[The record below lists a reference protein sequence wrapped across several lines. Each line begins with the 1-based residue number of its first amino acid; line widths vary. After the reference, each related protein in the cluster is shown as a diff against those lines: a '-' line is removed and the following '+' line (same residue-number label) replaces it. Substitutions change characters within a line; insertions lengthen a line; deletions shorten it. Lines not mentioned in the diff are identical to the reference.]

1 MTVSGDFI
9 PEESGV
15 QEAAPEYPTAF
26 GITLTPMVIGILVAL
41 LGLGGALYLFLN
53 VLQPALQRRSELA
66 AEVASKRADLAN
78 QTEALQEIEEV
89 EAELEAAL
97 AERRS
102 VYGLFSSEEELDTL
116 MIDLNR
122 QIVPT
127 NVGIEDLRR
136 QLIGAGIDPEL
147 VGARLARVEPL
158 PDQSGVITAEDL
170 ENNSYYTED
179 IVGKLRSEKI
189 AVGIQGDFAQIQS
202 IIRNIERLE
211 PLLIIRDF
219 TLEESE
225 LNEEF
230 SDSAG
235 IKILDAQMVLDALI
249 PTSSPDELPAVE
261 TEPAEGEQ
269 GAEGAEGTEGAET
282 EGDAGS

>member
-1 MTVSGDFI
+1 MTLSGDFI
-9 PEESGV
+9 PEDTGV

-26 GITLTPMVIGILVAL
+26 GITLTPMVIGIILAL

-66 AEVASKRADLAN
+66 AEVRSKQADLAN
-78 QTEALQEIEEV
+78 QAQALEEVEAV

-102 VYGLFSSEEELDTL
+102 VYGLFSSEEQLDTL
-116 MIDLNR
+116 IIDINR

-136 QLIGAGIDPEL
+136 QLIGAGVDPEL
-147 VGARLARVEPL
+147 VGARLTQVEPL

-170 ENNSYYTED
+170 EESTYYTEE
-179 IVGKLRSEKI
+179 IVGKLRSEQFS
-189 AVGIQGDFAQIQS
+189 VGIQGDFAQIQS

-230 SDSAG
+230 SDLAG
-235 IKILDAQMVLDALI
+235 IKILDAQLVLDALI

-261 TEPAEGEQ
+261 TAPAEGEE
-269 GAEGAEGTEGAET
+269 GAEGAEGEEAEA
-282 EGDAGS
+282 ES

>member
-9 PEESGV
+9 PEDSGM

-26 GITLTPMVIGILVAL
+26 GITLTPTVIGVLLALV
-41 LGLGGALYLFLN
+41 GLGGALYLFLN

-66 AEVASKRADLAN
+66 AEVQSKRDALAN
-78 QTEALQEIEEV
+78 QEAALQEVEKV

-102 VYGLFSSEEELDTL
+102 VYGLFSTEEQLDTL

-136 QLIGAGIDPEL
+136 QLIDAGLDPEL
-147 VGARLARVEPL
+147 VGARLTLVEPL
-158 PDQSGVITAEDL
+158 PDESGVITTEDL
-170 ENNSYYTED
+170 EESTYYTD
-179 IVGKLRSEKI
+179 QIVGKLRSQKI

-225 LNEEF
+225 INEEF
-230 SDSAG
+230 SDLAG
-235 IKILDAQMVLDALI
+235 IKVLDAQMVLDALI
-249 PTSSPDELPAVE
+249 PTSSPDELPEVE
-261 TEPAEGEQ
+261 AQPAEGEEGETQ
-269 GAEGAEGTEGAET
+269 PAEGEEGAEG
-282 EGDAGS
+282 

>member
-1 MTVSGDFI
+1 MTLSGDFI
-9 PEESGV
+9 PEDTGV

-26 GITLTPMVIGILVAL
+26 GITLTPMVIGIILAL

-66 AEVASKRADLAN
+66 AEVRSKQADLAN
-78 QTEALQEIEEV
+78 QAQALEEVEAV

-102 VYGLFSSEEELDTL
+102 VYGLFSSEEQLDTL
-116 MIDLNR
+116 IIDINR

-136 QLIGAGIDPEL
+136 QLIGAGVDPEL
-147 VGARLARVEPL
+147 VGARLTQVEPL
-158 PDQSGVITAEDL
+158 PDQSGVITTEDL
-170 ENNSYYTED
+170 EESTYYTEE
-179 IVGKLRSEKI
+179 IVGKLRSERI
-189 AVGIQGDFAQIQS
+189 SVGIQGDFAQIQS

-219 TLEESE
+219 TLQESE

-230 SDSAG
+230 SDIAG
-235 IKILDAQMVLDALI
+235 IKILDAQLVLDALI
-249 PTSSPDELPAVE
+249 PTSSPDELPEVE
-261 TEPAEGEQ
+261 TAP
-269 GAEGAEGTEGAET
+269 AEGAEGEAGEGAE
-282 EGDAGS
+282 S

>member
-1 MTVSGDFI
+1 MTLSGDFI
-9 PEESGV
+9 PEDTGV

-26 GITLTPMVIGILVAL
+26 GITLTPTVIGIILALV
-41 LGLGGALYLFLN
+41 GLGGALYLFLN

-66 AEVASKRADLAN
+66 AEVRSKEADLAN
-78 QTEALQEIEEV
+78 QEQALQEIEEV

-102 VYGLFSSEEELDTL
+102 VYGLFSSEDQLDTL
-116 MIDLNR
+116 ILDINR

-136 QLIGAGIDPEL
+136 QLIGAGVDPEL
-147 VGARLARVEPL
+147 VGARLTQVEPL
-158 PDQSGVITAEDL
+158 PDRSGVITTEDL
-170 ENNSYYTED
+170 EENTYYTDE

-225 LNEEF
+225 INEEF
-230 SDSAG
+230 SDFAG
-235 IKILDAQMVLDALI
+235 IKVLDAQLVLDALI
-249 PTSSPDELPAVE
+249 PTSSPDELPEVE
-261 TEPAEGEQ
+261 TAPAEGE
-269 GAEGAEGTEGAET
+269 GAEGEEAEGAAGEGAE
-282 EGDAGS
+282 S

>member
-9 PEESGV
+9 PEDTGV
-15 QEAAPEYPTAF
+15 QEAAPDYPTAF
-26 GITLTPMVIGILVAL
+26 GITLTPTVIGIILGL

-53 VLQPALQRRSELA
+53 VLQPALQRRGELA
-66 AEVASKRADLAN
+66 AEVRSKEEDLAN
-78 QTEALQEIEEV
+78 QAAALQEVEEV

-102 VYGLFSSEEELDTL
+102 VYGLFSSEEQLDTL
-116 MIDLNR
+116 IIDINR

-127 NVGIEDLRR
+127 NVGVADLRR
-136 QLIGAGIDPEL
+136 QLIDAGLDPEL
-147 VGARLARVEPL
+147 VGARLALVEPL

-170 ENNSYYTED
+170 EESTYYTEEV
-179 IVGKLRSEKI
+179 IGKLRSEKI

-225 LNEEF
+225 INEEF
-230 SDSAG
+230 SDFAG
-235 IKILDAQMVLDALI
+235 IKILDARMVLDALI
-249 PTSSPDELPAVE
+249 PTSSPDELPEVE
-261 TEPAEGEQ
+261 TEPAEGEE
-269 GAEGAEGTEGAET
+269 GEDGEAPADDEAEGG
-282 EGDAGS
+282 